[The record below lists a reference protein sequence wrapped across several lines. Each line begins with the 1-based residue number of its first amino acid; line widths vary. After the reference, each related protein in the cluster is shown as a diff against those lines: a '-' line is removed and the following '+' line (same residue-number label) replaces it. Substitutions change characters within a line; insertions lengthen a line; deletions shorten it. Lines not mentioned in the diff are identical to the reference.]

1 MKADSNTQE
10 VRGANIQWQRRA
22 MQGLSLKMLGVGCWT
37 LDVPASAGLPM
48 NIGLTG
54 ASGFLGGRIL
64 DLALR
69 RGHEIIAFSRRPERA
84 IPGCTMRAFSL
95 DAPPNITGCEA
106 LIHLAAESPIGL
118 WTAAKKR
125 RIAETRVLGT
135 RRVVEA
141 IAAASVKPEVLVNG
155 SAIGFYGDRGE
166 EELTEGLPPGR
177 GFLAETVQAWEGEAA
192 VAKDIRVVLLRTALV
207 FGRKGGAWPLMS
219 LPFRFG
225 LGAQLGDGRQWM
237 SWIHL
242 EDVAQLALFAVENL
256 DLRGPVNAAA
266 PWPVR
271 NADFT
276 RLLARRLHRPV
287 FVRAPA
293 FLLRAVL
300 GDFSQEILDSKR
312 VLPALAC
319 EHGFG
324 FQFPEIDAALKDLA
338 G

>member
-1 MKADSNTQE
+1 
-10 VRGANIQWQRRA
+10 
-22 MQGLSLKMLGVGCWT
+22 
-37 LDVPASAGLPM
+37 M

-54 ASGFLGGRIL
+54 ATGFLGSRIL

-69 RGHEIIAFSRRPERA
+69 RGHEIIAFTRTPERA
-84 IPGCTMRAFSL
+84 IPGCTMRKFSL
-95 DAPPNITGCEA
+95 ESAPDVSGCEA
-106 LIHLAAESPIGL
+106 VIHLAAESPMGL
-118 WTAAKKR
+118 WTAGKKR
-125 RIAETRVLGT
+125 RILDSRVLGT
-135 RRVVEA
+135 RRIVEA
-141 IAAASVKPEVLVNG
+141 IAAATPQPEVLVNA

-166 EELTEGLPPGR
+166 EELTETVPAGH
-177 GFLAETVQAWEGEAA
+177 GFLAETVQAWEAEAA
-192 VAKDIRVVLLRTALV
+192 AAKDVRVVMLRTAVVL
-207 FGRKGGAWPLMS
+207 GRKHGALPVMS

-242 EDVAQLALFAVENL
+242 EDVARLALFAVENL

-276 RLLARRLHRPV
+276 RLLARQLHRPGFFRV
-287 FVRAPA
+287 PA
-293 FLLRAVL
+293 FLLRTAF
-300 GDFSQEILDSKR
+300 GDFSHEILDSKR
-312 VLPALAC
+312 VLPTLAC

-324 FQFPEIDAALKDLA
+324 FQFPEMEAALKDLL